1 MGVVYM
7 AEDTH
12 LGRRVAVKFLSQKS
26 LARHD
31 TRARFLREARAIS
44 VLSHPHIA
52 AVYDYGEA
60 ADGSPFIVMELVEGR
75 TIGELLHESEL
86 TLADAVSIVEQVAE
100 ALAEAHAHG
109 IVHRDIKPSN
119 IIVNDKL
126 QVKVLD
132 FGLAKQFGGNQS
144 LDADPD
150 ARTLLNTYTQSGVVL
165 GTPLYLSP
173 EQAVAGTV
181 DGRSDI
187 FALGSLLYECAAGRP
202 AFSGGSLLEIGAQV
216 IHVDPPPPSTFN
228 PRVPKQLDRITMK
241 ALAKNADA
249 RYQTADE
256 LRDEL
261 KQLADDLSHDNT
273 RTQRIE
279 NVRSLRT
286 ASGGAASISEELNR
300 PRLSIAFVILA
311 VILTAATVWAAVH
324 YLRTRIHQP
333 TATAVFWYK
342 AGLGALDDGTYFKAS
357 KALEQAVEADP
368 NYALAHARLAEAW
381 TELDYNEKAK
391 DELLQVSSLIPDRT
405 VLPEVDR
412 LYLNAIT
419 STVTRDFAGAIA
431 SYESIAKQVPNDAQV
446 TLDLGCAY
454 EKNEQA
460 DKAIEKYKEAAAHDP
475 EYAPAYLRLGIL
487 YGRRQDLAQAGSAF
501 DRADAIYNS
510 LGNIEGQTEVLYQ
523 RGVLLT
529 KLGKVPDA
537 RVVLQR
543 ALELARTT
551 RNPHQQ
557 IRTLLQLSADEVA
570 ANDGAKGESLAT
582 DALNLARSNGME
594 SLTAR
599 GLVDLGN
606 AFFVR
611 GDYQDAEKYFREAH
625 DIAERGG
632 SVSSQARALVML
644 GSLNMQL
651 NRSDDAVRYSS
662 EALALYQ
669 KGGYRK
675 ETSQALLLLGHANR
689 LKGDY
694 DAAMQAFQGQLD
706 LADKTGD
713 TLQSAASHEAIG
725 SVLVQRESFPRALEH
740 FDKKFEIS
748 KALGNQR
755 GIAYGLMERGDVLW
769 QLGRYD
775 EARSALDEAAA
786 LASQS
791 SVNKSLLADI
801 KISQAEMLLSQKR
814 FAEAREMA
822 LNAAKLAGSEAKDV
836 TGHIKAIVG
845 LAQSLS
851 GARVPGRQLCEEALT
866 EVTDLHDPWLIS
878 KVQLSLAQAL
888 FQEGKLPAAR
898 DSAVQ
903 AIQTFSKSGQ
913 LESEWRAWIVA
924 ARSIR
929 AGGDVA
935 SAADCLARARACMSK
950 LRDQYGA
957 EAFAGYSSRPDIQDL
972 VRLTTEQTG

>member
-1 MGVVYM
+1 
-7 AEDTH
+7 
-12 LGRRVAVKFLSQKS
+12 
-26 LARHD
+26 
-31 TRARFLREARAIS
+31 
-44 VLSHPHIA
+44 
-52 AVYDYGEA
+52 
-60 ADGSPFIVMELVEGR
+60 
-75 TIGELLHESEL
+75 
-86 TLADAVSIVEQVAE
+86 
-100 ALAEAHAHG
+100 
-109 IVHRDIKPSN
+109 
-119 IIVNDKL
+119 
-126 QVKVLD
+126 
-132 FGLAKQFGGNQS
+132 
-144 LDADPD
+144 
-150 ARTLLNTYTQSGVVL
+150 
-165 GTPLYLSP
+165 
-173 EQAVAGTV
+173 
-181 DGRSDI
+181 
-187 FALGSLLYECAAGRP
+187 
-202 AFSGGSLLEIGAQV
+202 
-216 IHVDPPPPSTFN
+216 
-228 PRVPKQLDRITMK
+228 
-241 ALAKNADA
+241 
-249 RYQTADE
+249 
-256 LRDEL
+256 
-261 KQLADDLSHDNT
+261 
-273 RTQRIE
+273 
-279 NVRSLRT
+279 
-286 ASGGAASISEELNR
+286 
-300 PRLSIAFVILA
+300 
-311 VILTAATVWAAVH
+311 
-324 YLRTRIHQP
+324 
-333 TATAVFWYK
+333 
-342 AGLGALDDGTYFKAS
+342 
-357 KALEQAVEADP
+357 
-368 NYALAHARLAEAW
+368 
-381 TELDYNEKAK
+381 
-391 DELLQVSSLIPDRT
+391 
-405 VLPEVDR
+405 
-412 LYLNAIT
+412 
-419 STVTRDFAGAIA
+419 
-431 SYESIAKQVPNDAQV
+431 
-446 TLDLGCAY
+446 
-454 EKNEQA
+454 
-460 DKAIEKYKEAAAHDP
+460 
-475 EYAPAYLRLGIL
+475 
-487 YGRRQDLAQAGSAF
+487 
-501 DRADAIYNS
+501 
-510 LGNIEGQTEVLYQ
+510 
-523 RGVLLT
+523 
-529 KLGKVPDA
+529 
-537 RVVLQR
+537 
-543 ALELARTT
+543 
-551 RNPHQQ
+551 
-557 IRTLLQLSADEVA
+557 
-570 ANDGAKGESLAT
+570 
-582 DALNLARSNGME
+582 ME

-801 KISQAEMLLSQKR
+801 RISQAEMFLSQKR

-822 LNAAKLAGSEAKDV
+822 LNAAKLAGSEAKDM
-836 TGHIKAIVG
+836 TGRVKAIVG

-924 ARSIR
+924 ARSTR
-929 AGGDVA
+929 AGGDVP
-935 SAADCLARARACMSK
+935 SAADYLARARACMSK

-957 EAFAGYSSRPDIQDL
+957 EAFASYSSRPDIQDL